1 VNEQLERI
9 VAGVD
14 LGSNS
19 FHMIVA
25 RLEADGRVH
34 VLDRLR
40 ESVRLAGGLDE
51 KRRLSQKVSERA
63 ISALQRFRERLGSLP
78 HDAVWAVGTNTLR
91 QAKDGFE
98 FLEKAEAALG
108 HPIEI
113 ISGHEEARLIYLGVA
128 QSIADDVGRHL
139 VVDIGGGSSEFVIGE
154 RFETIALDSLYIG
167 CVGFTN
173 RYFADGLLSRENFRR
188 AEIAAGVEITSLR
201 EQYRRVGWQRATGS
215 SGTALAIHEV
225 LRANKWADAITLE
238 GLKRIKTALIEQA
251 SVDKLVLK
259 GLEAERVQVFPG
271 GLAIMKAAFE
281 SLGIERMHISNG
293 ALREGI
299 VYELLGRVT
308 HEDVKQRTIRT
319 FAERYKVDVAQAARV
334 GDTALALFQQ
344 AARVLE
350 LDPEFDPWILQSAA
364 TLHEVGLSIAYAG
377 YHKHSAYILEHADMP
392 GFSREE
398 QLLLAA
404 IVRVHRRRL
413 SREHFGRLAKEHK
426 RSALNLGI
434 LLRLAVR
441 LHHSRSAEPL
451 PKLELTV
458 SSTALGLSFPRG
470 WLEER
475 PLTQADLEEEATMLQ
490 SVGLSLSFR

>member
-1 VNEQLERI
+1 VNAEPERL

-25 RLEADGRVH
+25 RREADGRVH

-40 ESVRLAGGLDE
+40 ESVRLASGLDE
-51 KRRLSQKVSERA
+51 QRRLSAKVSERA
-63 ISALQRFRERLGSLP
+63 LSTLKRFRERLGSLP
-78 HDAVWAVGTNTLR
+78 HEAVWAVGTNTLR
-91 QAKDGFE
+91 QAKDGAD

-139 VVDIGGGSSEFVIGE
+139 VVDIGGGSSEVIIGE
-154 RFETIALDSLYIG
+154 RFETIALDSLYMG

-173 RYFADGLLSRENFRR
+173 RYFGDGLLTRENFRR
-188 AEIAAGVEITSLR
+188 AEIAAGLELASLR
-201 EQYRRVGWQRATGS
+201 EQYRRIGWQRATGS

-238 GLKRIKTALIEQA
+238 GLKRIKTQLIEQG
-251 SVDKLVLK
+251 SVARVALK
-259 GLEAERVQVFPG
+259 GLEADRVPVFAG
-271 GLAIMKAAFE
+271 GLSIMKAVFE
-281 SLGIERMHISNG
+281 SLGVERMHISNG

-319 FAERYKVDVAQAARV
+319 FAERYKVDAAHATRVAE
-334 GDTALALFQQ
+334 TALTLFEQV
-344 AARVLE
+344 RRPLE
-350 LDPEFDPWILQSAA
+350 LDPEFDAWILRSAA
-364 TLHEVGLSIAYAG
+364 TLHEIGLSIAYAG

-392 GFSREE
+392 GFSRDE
-398 QLLLAA
+398 QQLLAA
-404 IVRVHRRRL
+404 VVRAHRRRL
-413 SREHFGRLAKEHK
+413 SRDHFNGLQKEHK
-426 RSALNLGI
+426 RSGFHLGV

-451 PKLELTV
+451 PRVDV
-458 SSTALGLSFPRG
+458 SADRNALRLAFPSG
-470 WLEER
+470 WLDER
-475 PLTQADLEEEATMLQ
+475 PLTRADLEEEASMLQ
-490 SVGLSLSFR
+490 TVGVMLIFR